1 MAYGLRQ
8 TQKPGAGYQTAG
20 FLELPVMLSV
30 VTTGTVSFFN
40 GDTVKYTLGTGT
52 TDFGIEI
59 MDSPTTTNKSVG
71 VVVGARW
78 VDGSGTPQWGQ
89 NYPAGASNT
98 DVMVFVAPATGTVFQ
113 IQGTNVWNNNQIGNL
128 NVVADGA
135 GGSLK
140 TGNSSKTLTN
150 SSTNTAAGAVQIVDV
165 LRDGSNETS
174 ATPNIL
180 VRFNPAAIA
189 AVQLG

>member
-89 NYPAGASNT
+89 NYAAGSSNT
-98 DVMVFVAPATGTVFQ
+98 DVMVFVAPAAGTVFQ

>member
-40 GDTVKYTLGTGT
+40 GDTVSYTLGTGT
-52 TDFGIEI
+52 TDFGIVI
-59 MDSPTTTNKSVG
+59 MDSPDTTNKSVG

-98 DVMVFVAPATGTVFQ
+98 DVKVFVAPAADTVFQ
-113 IQGTNVWNNNQIGNL
+113 IQGTNLWNDNQIGTFTA
-128 NVVADGA
+128 VADGA

-140 TGNSSKTLTN
+140 TGNSSKTATN
-150 SSTNTAAGAVQIVDV
+150 DVTSTGSFALQIVDV

-189 AVQLG
+189 DVQLG

>member
-20 FLELPVMLSV
+20 FIELPVRLSV

-40 GDTVKYTLGTGT
+40 GDTVKYTVGAGATA
-52 TDFGIEI
+52 FGIEI

-89 NYPAGASNT
+89 NYPAGASNRHSR
-98 DVMVFVAPATGTVFQ
+98 
-113 IQGTNVWNNNQIGNL
+113 WC
-128 NVVADGA
+128 
-135 GGSLK
+135 
-140 TGNSSKTLTN
+140 SSDCRCPSGWLERN
-150 SSTNTAAGAVQIVDV
+150 FGYA
-165 LRDGSNETS
+165 
-174 ATPNIL
+174 
-180 VRFNPAAIA
+180 
-189 AVQLG
+189 

>member
-1 MAYGLRQ
+1 
-8 TQKPGAGYQTAG
+8 
-20 FLELPVMLSV
+20 
-30 VTTGTVSFFN
+30 
-40 GDTVKYTLGTGT
+40 
-52 TDFGIEI
+52 
-59 MDSPTTTNKSVG
+59 
-71 VVVGARW
+71 
-78 VDGSGTPQWGQ
+78 
-89 NYPAGASNT
+89 
-98 DVMVFVAPATGTVFQ
+98 MVFVAPATGTVFQ

-150 SSTNTAAGAVQIVDV
+150 SSTDTAAGAVQIVDV

-174 ATPNIL
+174 ATPSIL

>member
-20 FLELPVMLSV
+20 FIELPVRLSV

-40 GDTVKYTLGTGT
+40 GDTVKYTVGAGATA
-52 TDFGIEI
+52 FGIEI

-98 DVMVFVAPATGTVFQ
+98 DVMVFVAPAAGTVFQ
-113 IQGTNVWNNNQIGNL
+113 IQGTSVWNNNQIGNL

-150 SSTNTAAGAVQIVDV
+150 SSTNTVAGAVQIVDV